1 VERLEDVLLK
11 IKMNMKVVY
20 DLDGY
25 RIYPPQYLLNSIIS
39 YLIEN
44 REPPWYHVSCR
55 FKLRYPPKWII
66 RELEALKEIYK
77 VESNN
82 RHVDIIVD
90 FHRDWPWDPGL
101 NYP

>member
-11 IKMNMKVVY
+11 IKMDMKVVY

-44 REPPWYHVSCR
+44 WEPPWYHISCR

-77 VESNN
+77 VESNYS
-82 RHVDIIVD
+82 IVD
-90 FHRDWPWDPGL
+90 FYRDWPWDPGL
-101 NYP
+101 DCP